1 MSDETEKSVLI
12 ITYYW
17 PPSGG
22 SGVQRWLKF
31 VKYLPTFGYTPY
43 VFTPENP
50 AFEIKD
56 ESLLKDVPAEAEV
69 LHFPIWEP
77 YELFNKLS
85 FGKVKAEAAQAVK
98 ADGLFKKLAKWVR
111 GNFFIPDP
119 RVFWVKPSVSFLSDF
134 IKEKKIR
141 HIITT
146 GPPHSVHLIGLK
158 LKKQNP
164 SITWLADF
172 RDPWSE
178 WDLLDTFYLTRWARK
193 RHQVLERQVLQLADR
208 TISISPY
215 HVDRL
220 KKLGGRRVSLLTNGF
235 DESDFA
241 SITHIK
247 TDVFTIR
254 HLGTVDEL
262 RNPIPFLH
270 ALTLWIKAQQQP
282 VKVKVEFIGNVHPF
296 VNAYIEENH
305 LQDFVVVKS
314 PVSHQEVLHLYAET
328 NLLLLVLA
336 HTAIAAGNLPGKF
349 FEYLAS
355 GTPMLAIGPPDG
367 DLANI
372 LKQENRGEV
381 LAPDDVEAIKNAID
395 SQYQNWQQNKELVPP
410 AQSPFTRRNLTK
422 QLVELLEWR

>member
-1 MSDETEKSVLI
+1 M
-12 ITYYW
+12 
-17 PPSGG
+17 
-22 SGVQRWLKF
+22 
-31 VKYLPTFGYTPY
+31 
-43 VFTPENP
+43 
-50 AFEIKD
+50 
-56 ESLLKDVPAEAEV
+56 
-69 LHFPIWEP
+69 
-77 YELFNKLS
+77 
-85 FGKVKAEAAQAVK
+85 
-98 ADGLFKKLAKWVR
+98 R

-119 RVFWVKPSVSFLSDF
+119 RIFWVKPSVAFLSDF

-164 SITWLADF
+164 GITWLADF

-178 WDLLDTFYLTRWARK
+178 WDLLDTFYLTTWARK
-193 RHQVLERQVLQLADR
+193 RHQALERQVLQVADR
-208 TISISPY
+208 IISISPY

-270 ALTLWIKAQQQP
+270 ALTLWIKNQQQP

-296 VNAYIEENH
+296 VNAYIQENH
-305 LQDFVVVKS
+305 LQDFVVVKQ
-314 PVSHQEVLHLYAET
+314 PVSHQEVLNLYAET

-355 GTPMLAIGPPDG
+355 GTPMLAVGPPDG

-381 LAPDDVEAIKNAID
+381 LAPDDIEAIKNAID

-410 AQSPFTRRNLTK
+410 AQSSFTRRNLTK
-422 QLVELLEWR
+422 QLVALLELR